1 LCLKSE
7 NKISY
12 KLVSKKRKNQKLRKY
27 SYQTQWFSQY
37 IQYLETK
44 TKTFIGKTNE
54 IKLLSVQ
61 TAKKNR
67 SYTIEI
73 ALLCLQKVFHE
84 LCAFGN
90 IF

>member
-1 LCLKSE
+1 
-7 NKISY
+7 
-12 KLVSKKRKNQKLRKY
+12 
-27 SYQTQWFSQY
+27 
-37 IQYLETK
+37 LETK

-61 TAKKNR
+61 TAKKKTDLIR
-67 SYTIEI
+67 SKYVYK
-73 ALLCLQKVFHE
+73 KVFHE